1 MYTKLTETG
10 LLLDQSEVD
19 VLISNAGNQ
28 TFDQG
33 SNTTIH
39 VIEGGR
45 WLREFMNIRR
55 QRQGNSGDVNKEIV
69 EQLPEFLK
77 GVWFVS
83 VRCSQGY
90 SGDMYELTDIRSVD
104 EAHVLALQVQSIWNM
119 VNRKQI
125 QAEVV

>member
-10 LLLDQSEVD
+10 LLLSRSENDALISFASTRIFDQS
-19 VLISNAGNQ
+19 
-28 TFDQG
+28 

-39 VIEGGR
+39 VLDGGR

-55 QRQGNSGDVNKEIV
+55 QKQGNSGDVNKEIV
-69 EQLPEFLK
+69 EQLPDFLK

-83 VRCSQGY
+83 VRYSQGH

-104 EAHVLALQVQSIWNM
+104 EAHVLALQVESIYNR
-119 VNRKQI
+119 VNRRQI
-125 QAEVV
+125 TAEI